1 MQRGDVAAVKDWAPA
16 LLLDAQ
22 HKLCHDLMAVAQGAA
37 PRFFA
42 SADLSIGRPPL
53 GALGT
58 WSQTLSQALRTVD
71 HPFNAGLMSESLVA
85 QAQSVLNS
93 KL

>member
-1 MQRGDVAAVKDWAPA
+1 M
-16 LLLDAQ
+16 
-22 HKLCHDLMAVAQGAA
+22 AQGAS

-42 SADLSIGRPPL
+42 PADLSIGRPPL
-53 GALGT
+53 GPLGS
-58 WSQTLSQALRTVD
+58 WNQALSQALRTVD